1 MKILK
6 SQKGFTLVE
15 ILVVMGIIAMLSTLA
30 VNGYITYRRSALLDL
45 GADNLVSQLN
55 AMKAKATYGTSNDTK
70 FQDIK
75 KELGAKTP
83 VIPANPAN
91 PVKIEDLTGG
101 TAKCFGIV
109 FEKVNGTFVANSFE
123 VPFLNTKVWKYES
136 QSWGYKGCDDL
147 KVDSPKQSLNLDA
160 QMKILSVSY
169 DGNVT
174 YDKLVFRFLPP
185 NGKLEAVGNIGGPGK
200 ILEPKIV
207 KIIVSSGDTLDPNYE
222 RQIELNLSNAKA
234 VVKPIDTNAKTN

>member
-55 AMKAKATYGTSNDTK
+55 AMKAKATYGTSTDKK

-75 KELGAKTP
+75 KELGAET
-83 VIPANPAN
+83 PAN
-91 PVKIEDLTGG
+91 PVKIEDSAGG
-101 TAKCFGIV
+101 TSKCFGIV
-109 FEKVNGTFVANSFE
+109 FEKSNDKNVGNFTVKSFE
-123 VPFLNTKVWKYES
+123 VPFVNTKVWKHVS

-147 KVDSPKQSLNLDA
+147 KDNSPKQSLNLDA

-169 DGNVT
+169 DGNTT

-185 NGKLEAVGNIGGPGK
+185 SGKLEAVGNLEGPDK

-234 VVKPIDTNAKTN
+234 VVKPIDTNVKTN

>member
-45 GADNLVSQLN
+45 GADNLVSQMN
-55 AMKAKATYGTSNDTK
+55 AMKAKATYGTSTDKK

-75 KELGAKTP
+75 KELGAKNS
-83 VIPANPAN
+83 VVPADS
-91 PVKIEDLTGG
+91 VKIEELAGG
-101 TAKCFGIV
+101 TAKCFGMIL
-109 FEKVNGTFVANSFE
+109 EKANVGGVTNFTANSFE
-123 VPFLNTKVWKYES
+123 VPFVNTKVWKHES

-147 KVDSPKQSLNLDA
+147 KDNSPKQSLNLDA
-160 QMKILSVSY
+160 QMKILSVSFN
-169 DGNVT
+169 GTN
-174 YDKLVFRFLPP
+174 YDKLIFKFVPP
-185 NGKLEAVGNIGGPGK
+185 NGKMEVFGNGK
-200 ILEPKIV
+200 ILEPQKDIEIV

-234 VVKPIDTNAKTN
+234 VVKPIDTNVKTN

>member
-30 VNGYITYRRSALLDL
+30 VNGYLSYRRSALLDL

-55 AMKAKATYGTSNDTK
+55 SMKAQATYGTSTDKK

-75 KELGAKTP
+75 KELGAKA
-83 VIPANPAN
+83 PAAPAN
-91 PVKIEDLTGG
+91 PVKLDDSDG

-109 FEKVNGTFVANSFE
+109 FEKINGTFVANSFE
-123 VPFLNTKVWKYES
+123 VPFVNTKVWKHES
-136 QSWGYKGCDDL
+136 QNWGYKGCDDL

-169 DGNVT
+169 DGNAT

-185 NGKLEAVGNIGGPGK
+185 NGKIEAVGNIEGPDK

-207 KIIVSSGDTLDPNYE
+207 KIIISSGETLDPNYE

-234 VVKPIDTNAKTN
+234 VVKPIDLTNAKTN